1 MRFIHTSDWHIGR
14 QLHNQSLLEDQAHVL
29 DQIVKLAQQHSV
41 DAVIIAGDIYDRSIP
56 PASAVALLDDVLNRL
71 VAELGLPVLMIAG
84 NHDGHER
91 LGFAAKQMA
100 ASGLHIVGP
109 LQAELTPIRLTS
121 PTGDAYFYLLP
132 YAEPATVRQVFAT
145 DFADVNGAADE
156 GANVSTHEEAMALL
170 LERVRQHDSQG
181 LPKVVVSHCF
191 LDGGSESESERPLSI
206 GGADKI
212 SPRLFSEFDYVALGH
227 LHGPQYK
234 GCEHV
239 RYSGSILKYSFSEQ
253 HQHKSVTLVDLAAQS
268 PAQIQLLPLTALRDV
283 RIIEGELASL
293 LADGKTDPQRE
304 DYLMVRLLDKHA
316 ILDAMGKLRSVYPN
330 VLHLERTGLMA
341 GELAVAL
348 NREHIKKGEMAM
360 FSDFF
365 SQVSGDALTK
375 AQLAVM
381 DDILTKLHKDEPSSG
396 ELNRGDSRQDEA
408 NEEPSA

>member
-14 QLHNQSLLEDQAHVL
+14 QLHNQSLLEDQAYVL
-29 DQIVKLAQQHSV
+29 DQIVTLAEQHSV

-56 PASAVALLDDVLNRL
+56 PASAVALLDEVLNRL
-71 VAELGLPVLMIAG
+71 ITELGVQVLMIAG

-100 ASGLHIVGP
+100 ASGLHIIGP
-109 LQAELTPIRLTS
+109 LQADLTPIRLTS
-121 PTGDAYFYLLP
+121 PSGDAYFYPLP
-132 YAEPATVRQVFAT
+132 YAEPATVRQVFEAE
-145 DFADVNGAADE
+145 ANGLS
-156 GANVSTHEEAMALL
+156 VSSHEEAMTLL
-170 LERVRQHDSQG
+170 LELVRSHDSQG

-253 HQHKSVTLVDLAAQS
+253 HQHKSVTLVDVAAQT

-283 RIIEGELASL
+283 RIIEGELAHL
-293 LADGKTDPQRE
+293 LDLGKTDAKRE

-341 GELAVAL
+341 GEQAVAL
-348 NREHIKKGEMAM
+348 NRDHIKKGEMAM
-360 FSDFF
+360 FRDFF
-365 SQVSGDALTK
+365 SQVSGEELSDA
-375 AQLAVM
+375 QQAVM
-381 DDILTKLHKDEPSSG
+381 DEILTKLHRDERDSVGSIRVAAKG
-396 ELNRGDSRQDEA
+396 EQ
-408 NEEPSA
+408 SA

>member
-14 QLHNQSLLEDQAHVL
+14 QLHNQSLLEDQAYVL
-29 DQIVKLAQQHSV
+29 DQIVAFAEQHSV

-56 PASAVALLDDVLNRL
+56 PASAVALLDEVLNRFIT
-71 VAELGLPVLMIAG
+71 ELGVQVLMIAG

-100 ASGLHIVGP
+100 ASGLHIIGP
-109 LQAELTPIRLTS
+109 LQADLTPIRLAS
-121 PTGDAYFYLLP
+121 PSGDAYFYPLP
-132 YAEPATVRQVFAT
+132 YAEPATVRQVFE
-145 DFADVNGAADE
+145 ADAKGLS
-156 GANVSTHEEAMALL
+156 VSSHEEAMALL
-170 LERVRQHDSQG
+170 LEQVHSHDSQG

-253 HQHKSVTLVDLAAQS
+253 HQHKSVTLVDVAAQT

-283 RIIEGELASL
+283 RIIEGELAHL
-293 LADGKTDPQRE
+293 LEVGITDAKRE

-341 GELAVAL
+341 GEQAVAL
-348 NREHIKKGEMAM
+348 NRDHIKKGEMAM
-360 FSDFF
+360 FRDFF
-365 SQVSGDALTK
+365 SQVSGEELSDA
-375 AQLAVM
+375 QQAVM
-381 DDILTKLHKDEPSSG
+381 DEILTKLHRDE
-396 ELNRGDSRQDEA
+396 GDSVGSTRVAAKGEQ
-408 NEEPSA
+408 SA

>member
-14 QLHNQSLLEDQAHVL
+14 QLHNQSLLEDQAYVL
-29 DQIVKLAQQHSV
+29 DQIVTLAQEHAV

-56 PASAVALLDDVLNRL
+56 PASAVALLDEVLNRL
-71 VAELGLPVLMIAG
+71 ITELGVQVLMIAG

-100 ASGLHIVGP
+100 ASGLHIIGP
-109 LQAELTPIRLTS
+109 LEADLTPIRLAS
-121 PTGDAYFYLLP
+121 PSGDAYFYPLP
-132 YAEPATVRQVFAT
+132 YAEPAIVRQIFE
-145 DFADVNGAADE
+145 ADAKGLS
-156 GANVSTHEEAMALL
+156 VSSHEEAMALL
-170 LERVRQHDSQG
+170 LEQVHSHDSQG
-181 LPKVVVSHCF
+181 LPKVVISHCF

-253 HQHKSVTLVDLAAQS
+253 HQHKSVTLVDVAAQT

-283 RIIEGELASL
+283 RIIEGELAHL
-293 LADGKTDPQRE
+293 LDLGKTDAKRE

-341 GELAVAL
+341 GEQAVAL
-348 NREHIKKGEMAM
+348 NRDHIKKGEMAM
-360 FSDFF
+360 FRDFF
-365 SQVSGDALTK
+365 SQVSGEALSDA
-375 AQLAVM
+375 QQAVM
-381 DDILTKLHKDEPSSG
+381 DEILTKLHRDE
-396 ELNRGDSRQDEA
+396 GDSVGSTRVAAKGEQ
-408 NEEPSA
+408 SA

>member
-14 QLHNQSLLEDQAHVL
+14 QLHNQSLLDDQAHVL
-29 DQIVKLAQQHSV
+29 DQIVALAQQHRV

-56 PASAVALLDDVLNRL
+56 PASAVALLNDVLNRL
-71 VAELGLPVLMIAG
+71 VNQLAIQVLMIAG

-91 LGFAAKQMA
+91 LGFAAKQMV
-100 ASGLHIVGP
+100 ASGLHIIGP
-109 LQAELTPIRLTS
+109 LQAELVPIRLTS
-121 PTGDAYFYLLP
+121 ASGDAYFYPLP
-132 YAEPATVRQVFAT
+132 YAEPATVRQVFET
-145 DFADVNGAADE
+145 DAKGLS
-156 GANVSTHEEAMALL
+156 VSSHEEAMALL
-170 LERVRQHDSQG
+170 LEQVRCHDSQG
-181 LPKVVVSHCF
+181 LPKVVVGHCF

-234 GCEHV
+234 GCEQI

-253 HQHKSVTLVDLAAQS
+253 HQHKSVTLVDIAAQS

-283 RIIEGELASL
+283 RIIEGELANL
-293 LADGKTDPQRE
+293 LEAGKTDTSRE

-341 GELAVAL
+341 GDQAVVL
-348 NREHIKKGEMAM
+348 NRDHIKKGEMAM
-360 FSDFF
+360 FRDFF
-365 SQVSGDALTK
+365 AQVSGDELTPE
-375 AQLAVM
+375 QQAVM
-381 DDILTKLHKDEPSSG
+381 EDILTQLHRDGLERSETHREVKQEQA
-396 ELNRGDSRQDEA
+396 E
-408 NEEPSA
+408 

>member
-14 QLHNQSLLEDQAHVL
+14 QLHNQSLLEDQAYVL
-29 DQIVKLAQQHSV
+29 DQIVTLAEQHSV

-56 PASAVALLDDVLNRL
+56 PASAVTLLDEVLNRL
-71 VAELGLPVLMIAG
+71 ITELGVQVLMIAG

-100 ASGLHIVGP
+100 ASGLHIIGP
-109 LQAELTPIRLTS
+109 LQADLTPIRLTS
-121 PTGDAYFYLLP
+121 PSGDAYFYPLP
-132 YAEPATVRQVFAT
+132 YAEPATVRQVFGAE
-145 DFADVNGAADE
+145 ANGLS
-156 GANVSTHEEAMALL
+156 VSSHEEAMALL
-170 LERVRQHDSQG
+170 LEQIHSHDSQG

-253 HQHKSVTLVDLAAQS
+253 HQHKSVTLVDVAAQT
-268 PAQIQLLPLTALRDV
+268 PAQIQLLPLTVLRDV
-283 RIIEGELASL
+283 RIIEGELAHL
-293 LADGKTDPQRE
+293 LDLGKTDAKRE

-341 GELAVAL
+341 GEQAVAL
-348 NREHIKKGEMAM
+348 NRDHIKKGEMAM
-360 FSDFF
+360 FRDFF
-365 SQVSGDALTK
+365 SQVSGEALSDA
-375 AQLAVM
+375 QQAVM
-381 DDILTKLHKDEPSSG
+381 DEILTKLHRDE
-396 ELNRGDSRQDEA
+396 GDSVGSTRVVAKGEQ
-408 NEEPSA
+408 SA

>member
-14 QLHNQSLLEDQAHVL
+14 QLHNQSLLEDQAYVL
-29 DQIVKLAQQHSV
+29 DQIVTLAEQHTV

-56 PASAVALLDDVLNRL
+56 PASAVALLDEVLNRL
-71 VAELGLPVLMIAG
+71 ITELGLQVLMIAG

-100 ASGLHIVGP
+100 TSGLHIIGP
-109 LQAELTPIRLTS
+109 LQADLTPIRLSS
-121 PTGDAYFYLLP
+121 PSGDAYFYPLP
-132 YAEPATVRQVFAT
+132 YAEPATVRQVFE
-145 DFADVNGAADE
+145 ADAKGLS
-156 GANVSTHEEAMALL
+156 VSSHEEAMALL
-170 LERVRQHDSQG
+170 LEQVRSHDSQG

-253 HQHKSVTLVDLAAQS
+253 HQHKSVTLVDIAAHT

-283 RIIEGELASL
+283 RIIEGELAHL
-293 LADGKTDPQRE
+293 LDLGKTDAKRE

-341 GELAVAL
+341 GEQAVAL
-348 NREHIKKGEMAM
+348 NRDHIKKGEMAM
-360 FSDFF
+360 FRDFF
-365 SQVSGDALTK
+365 SQVSGEELSDA
-375 AQLAVM
+375 QQAVM
-381 DDILTKLHKDEPSSG
+381 DEILTKLHRDE
-396 ELNRGDSRQDEA
+396 GDSGGATRVVAKGEQ
-408 NEEPSA
+408 SA

>member
-14 QLHNQSLLEDQAHVL
+14 QLHNQSLLEDQAYVL
-29 DQIVKLAQQHSV
+29 DQIVALAKQHSV

-56 PASAVALLDDVLNRL
+56 PASAVALLDEVLNRL
-71 VAELGLPVLMIAG
+71 ITELGVQVLMIAG

-100 ASGLHIVGP
+100 ASGLHIIGP
-109 LQAELTPIRLTS
+109 LQADLTPIRLAS
-121 PTGDAYFYLLP
+121 PSGDAYFYPLP
-132 YAEPATVRQVFAT
+132 YAEPATVRQVFE
-145 DFADVNGAADE
+145 ADAKE
-156 GANVSTHEEAMALL
+156 LSISSHEEAMALL
-170 LERVRQHDSQG
+170 LEQVRSHDSLG

-227 LHGPQYK
+227 LHGSQYK

-253 HQHKSVTLVDLAAQS
+253 HQHKSVTLVDVAAQT

-283 RIIEGELASL
+283 RIIEGELAQL
-293 LADGKTDPQRE
+293 LDLGKTDAKRE

-341 GELAVAL
+341 GEQAVAL
-348 NREHIKKGEMAM
+348 NRDHIKKGEMAM
-360 FSDFF
+360 FRDFF
-365 SQVSGDALTK
+365 SQVSGEALSDA
-375 AQLAVM
+375 QQAVM
-381 DDILTKLHKDEPSSG
+381 DEILTKLHRDE
-396 ELNRGDSRQDEA
+396 GDSVGSTRVVAKGEQ
-408 NEEPSA
+408 SA

>member
-14 QLHNQSLLEDQAHVL
+14 QLHNQSLLEDQAYVL
-29 DQIVKLAQQHSV
+29 DQIVTLAEQHTV

-56 PASAVALLDDVLNRL
+56 PASAVALLDEVLNRL
-71 VAELGLPVLMIAG
+71 ITELGLQVLMIAG

-100 ASGLHIVGP
+100 ASGLHIIGP
-109 LQAELTPIRLTS
+109 LQADLTPIRLSS
-121 PTGDAYFYLLP
+121 PSGDAYFYSLP
-132 YAEPATVRQVFAT
+132 YAEPATVRQVFE
-145 DFADVNGAADE
+145 ADAKGLS
-156 GANVSTHEEAMALL
+156 VSSHEEAMAIL
-170 LERVRQHDSQG
+170 LEQVRSHDSQG

-234 GCEHV
+234 GSEHV

-253 HQHKSVTLVDLAAQS
+253 HQHKSVTLVDVTAHT

-283 RIIEGELASL
+283 RIIEGELAHL
-293 LADGKTDPQRE
+293 LDLGKTDAKRE

-341 GELAVAL
+341 GEQAVAL
-348 NREHIKKGEMAM
+348 NRDHIKKGEMAM
-360 FSDFF
+360 FRDFF
-365 SQVSGDALTK
+365 SQVSGEELSDA
-375 AQLAVM
+375 QQAVM
-381 DDILTKLHKDEPSSG
+381 DEILTKLHRDEGDSG
-396 ELNRGDSRQDEA
+396 ESTRVTAKGEQ
-408 NEEPSA
+408 SA

>member
-14 QLHNQSLLEDQAHVL
+14 QLHNQSLLEDQAYVL
-29 DQIVKLAQQHSV
+29 DQIVTLAQEHAV

-56 PASAVALLDDVLNRL
+56 PASAVALLDEVLNRL
-71 VAELGLPVLMIAG
+71 ITELGLQVLMIAG

-100 ASGLHIVGP
+100 ASGLHIIGP
-109 LQAELTPIRLTS
+109 LQADLTPIRLAS
-121 PTGDAYFYLLP
+121 PSGDAYFYPLP
-132 YAEPATVRQVFAT
+132 YAEPATVRQVFE
-145 DFADVNGAADE
+145 ADAKGLS
-156 GANVSTHEEAMALL
+156 VSSHEEAMALL
-170 LERVRQHDSQG
+170 LEQVHSHDSQG

-191 LDGGSESESERPLSI
+191 LDGGSVSESERPLSI

-253 HQHKSVTLVDLAAQS
+253 HQHKSVTLVDVAAQT

-283 RIIEGELASL
+283 RIIEGELAHL
-293 LADGKTDPQRE
+293 LDLGITDAKRE

-341 GELAVAL
+341 GEQAVAL
-348 NREHIKKGEMAM
+348 NRDHIKKGEMAM
-360 FSDFF
+360 FRDFF
-365 SQVSGDALTK
+365 SQVSGEELSDA
-375 AQLAVM
+375 QQAVM
-381 DDILTKLHKDEPSSG
+381 DEILTKLHRDE
-396 ELNRGDSRQDEA
+396 GDSVGSTRVAAKGEQ
-408 NEEPSA
+408 SA